1 MFYAL
6 SRFRYTRLMVVLL
19 IAALVAMGD
28 LRRGGEQYVLGGS
41 PTVGGGN
48 QAVSGFVITNTN
60 FDLNDTDP
68 DQLDFVAF
76 SLDTEADE
84 VWVTLTSTGPI
95 TSPALPCIEDLV
107 IPNDW
112 ECNLTGDSTTATNLI
127 DYSVYASDQAG

>member
-1 MFYAL
+1 M
-6 SRFRYTRLMVVLL
+6 
-19 IAALVAMGD
+19 
-28 LRRGGEQYVLGGS
+28 
-41 PTVGGGN
+41 
-48 QAVSGFVITNTN
+48 ITNTN

-84 VWVTLTSTGPI
+84 VWVTLTSTGPS

-112 ECNLTGDSTTATNLI
+112 ECDLTGDSTTATNLI